1 MLQCPVAQLD
11 TLHSLG
17 IFLATASN
25 LEGLFH
31 AVRCIPNGCL
41 AVGPGVRY
49 QPPVQGQDLEA
60 APCIEQVSTLHCKKH
75 CSTVICSSNKLSFN
89 SESFSVEAP
98 NELKIVAEK
107 PSGEERKKYK
117 RARTNAA
124 LYRAAALL
132 WGKGVDMATAISIV
146 ESAMRDAGEVWFL
159 PWDSSWIS
167 PKQNNL
173 TLKLVDILSFVDTP
187 GPFPTQMWYLR
198 ARCNTTQTYQIW
210 KCHGVIVF
218 HSDSFDGHLA
228 KQKICAEHSA
238 EIRPFVKQCSPAP
251 CGSDWGPDWNKCRS
265 STQALHFHMP
275 NSTFS

>member
-1 MLQCPVAQLD
+1 MLSGASQTDALQWALEFGINLRCKDRTWKLPLALNKSPLSTAKNIVRQLFVLPTSWVLILNHLVLRLQMSWRLLLRSLPV
-11 TLHSLG
+11 
-17 IFLATASN
+17 
-25 LEGLFH
+25 
-31 AVRCIPNGCL
+31 RNG
-41 AVGPGVRY
+41 
-49 QPPVQGQDLEA
+49 
-60 APCIEQVSTLHCKKH
+60 
-75 CSTVICSSNKLSFN
+75 
-89 SESFSVEAP
+89 
-98 NELKIVAEK
+98 
-107 PSGEERKKYK
+107 KKYK

-167 PKQNNL
+167 PKKQNKL